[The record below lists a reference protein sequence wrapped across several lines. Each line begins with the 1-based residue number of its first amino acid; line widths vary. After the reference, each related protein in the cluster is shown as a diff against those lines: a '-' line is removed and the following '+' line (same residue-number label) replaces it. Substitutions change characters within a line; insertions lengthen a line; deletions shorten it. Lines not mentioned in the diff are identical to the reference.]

1 MCIRPSDSRRLPW
14 TLKPCSDVVFEVF
27 VNTAELL
34 FPDDA
39 TEEFMFGVLGVV
51 VIVEEAGDEAVEDA
65 DAGGGSGGGDDAVA
79 DDNMYSRSN
88 LAASVDRP
96 VSSRLTTCNRGCDCS
111 NGAQAAM
118 PLVPMALC
126 DRSTAT
132 SCLYRPMEDASDDR
146 ERNASS
152 ADKLARISARITVC
166 RHCLRARVSR
176 SGPATLTAAS
186 PNEQPDRTMV
196 RYGLAARGRS
206 RRVASLRVST
216 WRWGL
221 SRVKMGAGPRNV
233 ADGGGCVMDDG
244 SSRNDR
250 RDTDVD
256 ADAAGKHAGGGPVA
270 ARRGD
275 DVGG

>member
-1 MCIRPSDSRRLPW
+1 M
-14 TLKPCSDVVFEVF
+14 F
-27 VNTAELL
+27 VNAAELL
-34 FPDDA
+34 FPGVA
-39 TEEFMFGVLGVV
+39 TEEFMFGVLVVV
-51 VIVEEAGDEAVEDA
+51 VIVEDDAGDEAVEDA
-65 DAGGGSGGGDDAVA
+65 DAGGGSGGGDDAVV
-79 DDNMYSRSN
+79 DESMYSRSN

-96 VSSRLTTCNRGCDCS
+96 VSSRLTTCNMGCDCS

-118 PLVPMALC
+118 PLVPIALC

-166 RHCLRARVSR
+166 RHCLRASVSR

-186 PNEQPDRTMV
+186 PNEQPDKTMV

-206 RRVASLRVST
+206 SRVASLRVST
-216 WRWGL
+216 WRWAL
-221 SRVKMGAGPRNV
+221 SRVKTGAGARND
-233 ADGGGCVMDDG
+233 ADGGGCVMDEG
-244 SSRNDR
+244 SSKDDR
-250 RDTDVD
+250 RDRDTDVDADAD
-256 ADAAGKHAGGGPVA
+256 ADAAGKHAGAGPVA